1 MAGQFDWDTLRI
13 FLACSRTGSLR
24 AAAEELRVNHAT
36 VRRALGALEERLG
49 TRLFD
54 RSVGGIVL
62 TQPGETLHAHAEEME
77 QHTADIERKLA
88 GIDSSP
94 SGLVRVSIP
103 TSLAHSFLAPI
114 LAGFSEK
121 HPDIEIEV
129 IATNQ
134 ISNLGRYEA
143 DVSIRVAF
151 EVEDDVVGRR
161 AVRYVDCAYATP
173 EYMDQH
179 PDLTV
184 GDGIGAHWIGWT
196 KNKAWIKTSDFPNA
210 TQRHY
215 LPEVFMQMEAAAQGL
230 GMVLVPCFLADRDTR
245 LVRVPGA
252 VPKPNRSIW
261 ILLHGDLRRTARV
274 RAFVDHAANY
284 IDENRNLFTR

>member
-1 MAGQFDWDTLRI
+1 MAGHIDWDSLRI

-24 AAAEELRVNHAT
+24 AAADQLCVNHAT
-36 VRRALGALEERLG
+36 VRRSIGALEERLG

-54 RSVGGIVL
+54 RSVGGLVL
-62 TQPGETLHAHAEEME
+62 TQPGETLQVHAEEME

-94 SGLVRVSIP
+94 SGSVRVSIP

-114 LAGFSEK
+114 LAGFTQA
-121 HPDIEIEV
+121 HPDIEVEV

-161 AVRYVDCAYATP
+161 AVRYVDCAYAAP
-173 EYMDQH
+173 AYLDQH

-184 GDGIGAHWIGWT
+184 GDGTGAHWIGWT
-196 KNKAWIKTSDFPNA
+196 KNKSWIKASPFPNA
-210 TQRHY
+210 SQRHY

-230 GMVLVPCFLADRDTR
+230 GMVQVPCFLADGDTR
-245 LVRVPGA
+245 LVRIPG
-252 VPKPNRSIW
+252 VKPTPNRSIW

-274 RAFVDHAANY
+274 RAFVDHTAKY
-284 IDENRNLFTR
+284 IDDNRSLFTT